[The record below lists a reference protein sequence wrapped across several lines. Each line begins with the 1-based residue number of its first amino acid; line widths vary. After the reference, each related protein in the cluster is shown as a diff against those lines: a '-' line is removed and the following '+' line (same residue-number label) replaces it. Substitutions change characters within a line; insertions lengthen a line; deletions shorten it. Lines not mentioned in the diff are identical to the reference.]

1 MGVLQYRSTN
11 CKNCYKCIRHC
22 PVKAIQFR
30 NEKAKNIDS
39 ECIYC
44 GRCVQICPQG
54 SKTIRNDYSM
64 IETWLQEGKQVIA
77 SVAPSFVA
85 AFDLVSFEPLQ
96 KALYALGFSHAEET
110 AYGANIVKQKYE
122 EILKQEHPKVLISSC
137 CSSINLLIQKFYPDC
152 LPYLANVVS
161 PMEAHGQYLKQLYP
175 DALVVFIGPCA
186 AKKVEVED
194 SAYGYIDATI
204 TFAELYEVLQKKEI
218 MLDKKETDSERYTR
232 WFPKTGGVIQTMNPH
247 PDYTYMSIDRIEDCM
262 EALEEI
268 QQGNLENVFLE
279 MNSCEG
285 GCLNGPGMPNNC
297 LRRIGA
303 NQNLAKIAGNHI
315 QRDFNADYSKVS
327 QATFKNLDH
336 RDPIPSER
344 QLIEIYN
351 RMGKYSEKD
360 FLNCGACG
368 YNSCKE
374 KAIAIFQGKADS
386 NMCLPFMKEKAENI
400 SRQVLKS
407 SPNAVIALDLDFKIQ
422 SFNRSAYELLDIN
435 PNVQVIGEDI
445 EHWLDVDQFVR
456 VLSEGNIMDEISY
469 LPKIHKYVEKRVVY
483 DEDVQMILIIMK
495 DATQQQMKAEQR
507 KSLKNNT
514 IEITEG
520 IINKQMR
527 IVQEIASLLGE
538 TTAETKIALKHL
550 RDVVIEEDQE

>member
-1 MGVLQYRSTN
+1 MGILQYRSTN

-30 NEKAKNIDS
+30 HEKAKNIDS

-54 SKTIRNDYSM
+54 SKTIRKDYPV
-64 IETWLQEGKQVIA
+64 IEAWLQEGKQVIA

-85 AFDLVSFEPLQ
+85 AYDLSAFEPLQ
-96 KALYALGFSHAEET
+96 EALLKLGFSQVEET

-122 EILKQEHPKVLISSC
+122 EILEREQPRVLISSC
-137 CSSINLLIQKFYPDC
+137 CSSINLLIQKYYPDC

-161 PMEAHGQYLKQLYP
+161 PMEAHGQYLKTQYP
-175 DALVVFIGPCA
+175 DAKIVFVGPCV
-186 AKKVEVED
+186 AKKAEAEA
-194 SAYGYIDATI
+194 SNHKYIDATI
-204 TFAELYEVLQKKEI
+204 TFAELLDVLHEKGISFDLKKTS
-218 MLDKKETDSERYTR
+218 DAKFTR
-232 WFPKTGGVIQTMNPH
+232 WFPKTGGVIQTMKHLPE
-247 PDYTYMSIDRIEDCM
+247 YTYISMDRIEECID
-262 EALEEI
+262 ALKEI
-268 QQGNLENVFLE
+268 QSGNLDHVFLE

-285 GCLNGPGMPNNC
+285 GCLQGPGMPDSR
-297 LRRIGA
+297 LGRICA
-303 NQNLAKIAGNHI
+303 TQKLAQIAGKD
-315 QRDFNADYSKVS
+315 QRLDFDADDSNV
-327 QATFKNLDH
+327 AIAEFKNLDH

-344 QLIEIYN
+344 QLIDIYN
-351 RMGKYSEKD
+351 QMGKYSEKD

-374 KAIAIFQGKADS
+374 KAIAIFQGKADA
-386 NMCLPFMKEKAENI
+386 NMCLPFMKEKAENV
-400 SRQVLKS
+400 SRQVLKA

-445 EHWLDVDQFVR
+445 EHWLDVDQFVS

-469 LPKIHKYVEKRVVY
+469 LPNVGKYVEKRVVY

-507 KSLKNNT
+507 KSLTNNT
-514 IEITEG
+514 IEITDG